1 MAFQHILV
9 PVDGSETSY
18 AAVAK
23 AVELAKA
30 FGSKVTVA
38 QVLTLD
44 PYIASEYISA
54 GQTND
59 LIERAR
65 VSILKTLD
73 EAKAKFQEQGV
84 AVESRLLEGQVIH
97 REIAR
102 AATEMNADLIV
113 IDRKSTRLNSSHVR
127 NRHSFPT
134 RRSSDLYIAS
144 EYISAGQTN
153 DLIERA
159 RVSILKTLD
168 EAKAKFQEQGVAVES
183 RLLEGQV
190 IHREIARAAT
200 EMNADLIVM
209 GSHGRTG
216 LKKLFLGSV
225 AQSVLGEGNVPVLIV
240 R

>member
-113 IDRKSTRLNSSHVR
+113 
-127 NRHSFPT
+127 
-134 RRSSDLYIAS
+134 
-144 EYISAGQTN
+144 
-153 DLIERA
+153 
-159 RVSILKTLD
+159 
-168 EAKAKFQEQGVAVES
+168 
-183 RLLEGQV
+183 
-190 IHREIARAAT
+190 
-200 EMNADLIVM
+200 M

-216 LKKLFLGSV
+216 LKKLVLGSV

>member
-23 AVELAKA
+23 AV
-30 FGSKVTVA
+30 G
-38 QVLTLD
+38 LTPD
-44 PYIASEYISA
+44 P
-54 GQTND
+54 
-59 LIERAR
+59 
-65 VSILKTLD
+65 
-73 EAKAKFQEQGV
+73 
-84 AVESRLLEGQVIH
+84 
-97 REIAR
+97 
-102 AATEMNADLIV
+102 
-113 IDRKSTRLNSSHVR
+113 
-127 NRHSFPT
+127 
-134 RRSSDLYIAS
+134 YIAS

>member
-73 EAKAKFQEQGV
+73 EAKAKFQEHGV
-84 AVESRLLEGQVIH
+84 V
-97 REIAR
+97 
-102 AATEMNADLIV
+102 
-113 IDRKSTRLNSSHVR
+113 
-127 NRHSFPT
+127 
-134 RRSSDLYIAS
+134 
-144 EYISAGQTN
+144 
-153 DLIERA
+153 
-159 RVSILKTLD
+159 
-168 EAKAKFQEQGVAVES
+168 VES

>member
-113 IDRKSTRLNSSHVR
+113 
-127 NRHSFPT
+127 
-134 RRSSDLYIAS
+134 
-144 EYISAGQTN
+144 
-153 DLIERA
+153 
-159 RVSILKTLD
+159 
-168 EAKAKFQEQGVAVES
+168 
-183 RLLEGQV
+183 
-190 IHREIARAAT
+190 
-200 EMNADLIVM
+200 M